1 MPEHSKTEPYD
12 LFIIGGG
19 INGCGIAR
27 DAAGRGLRVMLA
39 EMNDFGGAT
48 SSASTKLFHGGL
60 RYLEY
65 FEFNLVRKALIEREV
80 LLKAMPHISWPMRF
94 VLPLHKGMRFDAETP
109 TSRLLVRFMPW
120 LRGRRPAWLIR
131 FGLFLYDTLGGRE
144 ILPGTAALDLRSDPV
159 GAPLQDKFAKG
170 FEYSDCWIEDSRLV
184 LLNARDAEQRGATMR
199 SRSAVTKAER
209 VGDLWHISFK
219 DSQSGTSETVQA
231 KMLVNAGGPWVEN
244 IIHQTAGINSS
255 EGVRLVRGSHIVTRK
270 LFEHDKSYFFQG
282 SDGRIIFAIPYELD
296 FTLIGT
302 TDQDHSDPETRPE
315 CSDEERDYLLAF
327 ASEYFAK
334 PVTKEDV
341 VWSYS
346 GVRPLYDD
354 GASSATAATRDY
366 VLTVN
371 QPDGT
376 APILN
381 VFGGKITTYRKLAE
395 NALVEIAPF
404 FPDLPGP
411 WTAGVPL
418 PGGDFAVKDVQKKLE
433 QLERDYPFLTPH
445 WAQRLLRA
453 YGTEAWDMLGTAKTA
468 ADLGRDFGATL
479 TEQELRWSI
488 ANEYTKTTEDMIWRR
503 SKLGLRLSKD
513 EVADLDKF
521 FSDPQGKS
529 KKTPKRKAKPVA
541 LDQEIG

>member
-1 MPEHSKTEPYD
+1 MQPFD

-120 LRGRRPAWLIR
+120 LRGRRPDWLIR
-131 FGLFLYDTLGGRE
+131 LGLFLYDTLGGRE
-144 ILPGTAALDLRSDPV
+144 ILPGTAALDLRSDPA
-159 GAPLQDKFAKG
+159 GKPLQDKFAKG

-184 LLNARDAEQRGATMR
+184 LLNARDAEKRGATMR
-199 SRSAVTKAER
+199 SRCAATKAER

-255 EGVRLVRGSHIVTRK
+255 EGVRLVRGSHIVTRN

-282 SDGRIIFAIPYELD
+282 SDGRIIFAIPYEQD

-302 TDQDHSDPETRPE
+302 TDQDHSDPDTHPE
-315 CSDEERDYLLAF
+315 CSEEERDYLLGF

-354 GASSATAATRDY
+354 GASSASAATRDY

-395 NALVEIAPF
+395 NALVDIAPF
-404 FPDLPGP
+404 FPNLSGP

-418 PGGDFAVKDVQKKLE
+418 PGGDLAVADVEDRLA
-433 QLERDYPFLTPH
+433 QLLRDYPFLTPR
-445 WAQRLLRA
+445 WALRLFRA
-453 YGTEAWDMLGTAKTA
+453 YGTEAWDMLGTAQSA

-479 TEQELRWSI
+479 SEQELRWSI
-488 ANEYTKTTEDMIWRR
+488 ANEYTKTAEDMIWRR
-503 SKLGLRLSKD
+503 SKLGLRLSQK
-513 EVADLDKF
+513 EIAALEAF
-521 FSDPQGKS
+521 FDDFHS
-529 KKTPKRKAKPVA
+529 KPEKTSKRKAKQVA
-541 LDQEIG
+541 LDP